1 MHKMVELREM
11 LCKELDGI
19 TDMGEI
25 SNATLDAINKLTHS
39 IKSIDTI
46 LAMKGYDH
54 KTETKSE
61 LKKNLQELYDN
72 AKDDETRKWVT
83 EWMKEIHN

>member
-11 LCKELDGI
+11 LCKELDAF
-19 TDMGEI
+19 TDKGDI
-25 SNATLDAINKLTHS
+25 SAVSLDMINKLTHS

-46 LAMKGYDH
+46 LAMKGYDT
-54 KTETKSE
+54 KTDCKKELSDSLKSM
-61 LKKNLQELYDN
+61 YDK
-72 AKDDETRKWVT
+72 ATDDETRKWIM

>member
-11 LCKELDGI
+11 LCKELDAI
-19 TDMGEI
+19 TAKDEI
-25 SNATLDAINKLTHS
+25 STATLDAINKLTHS

-54 KTETKSE
+54 KTDCKSE
-61 LKKNLQELYDN
+61 LTKSLQEMYDN

>member
-1 MHKMVELREM
+1 MHKMVELRDM
-11 LCKELDGI
+11 LCKELDAV
-19 TDMGEI
+19 TDRGEI
-25 SNATLDAINKLTHS
+25 SNATLDVINKLTHS

-46 LAMKGYDH
+46 LAMKGYKEDS
-54 KTETKSE
+54 KKELSE
-61 LKKNLQELYDN
+61 GLKELYEN